1 LNLDDIAIP
10 SGTAAAGALDVATAY
25 ASPALL
31 NHSIRAYLWAA
42 GYGNRHGVM
51 YDRELLYVAA
61 LLHDIGLTAEFD
73 SHTVAFEEAGGH
85 LAWVFATGAGWP
97 VARRN
102 RLLDII
108 VLHMRDDVPATADP
122 EAHLLQIAVSLD
134 VSGRR
139 PDAFPDAFKEQV
151 LSRYP
156 RQGFGAEFL
165 TLCAAQADRKPDSA
179 AAALIRDG
187 IAGRVAANPLDRPNG
202 RHD

>member
-1 LNLDDIAIP
+1 LNLDAIAVA
-10 SGTAAAGALDVATAY
+10 SSTVAAGALDVATAY

-42 GYGNRHGVM
+42 AYGDEHRID
-51 YDRELLYVAA
+51 YEPELLYVAA

-85 LAWVFATGAGWP
+85 TAWVFAAGAGWS

-108 VLHMRDDVPATADP
+108 VLHMRADVPPGVDP
-122 EAHLLQIAVSLD
+122 EAHLLQVAVSLD

-139 PDAFPDAFKEQV
+139 PEAFPDAFKQQV
-151 LSRYP
+151 LARYP
-156 RQGFGAEFL
+156 RHGFGAEFVA
-165 TLCAAQADRKPDSA
+165 LCSAQAERKPGSA
-179 AAALIRDG
+179 AADLVRSG
-187 IAGRVAANPLDRPNG
+187 IADRVAANPLDRP
-202 RHD
+202 

>member
-1 LNLDDIAIP
+1 MNLDAITIP
-10 SGTAAAGALDVATAY
+10 SSTVAAGALDVATAY

-42 GYGNRHGVM
+42 AYGNEYGIN
-51 YDRELLYVAA
+51 YEPELLYVAA

-85 LAWVFATGAGWP
+85 TAWVFAAGAGWP

-108 VLHMRDDVPATADP
+108 VLHMRDDISPGVDA
-122 EAHLLQIAVSLD
+122 ESHLLQIAVSLD

-139 PDAFPDAFKEQV
+139 PDAFPDAFKKQV
-151 LSRYP
+151 LGRYP
-156 RQGFGAEFL
+156 RQGFGAEFVA
-165 TLCAAQADRKPDSA
+165 LCSAQAERKPGSA
-179 AAALIRDG
+179 AAEAMRSG
-187 IAGRVAANPLDRPNG
+187 IADRVAANPLDRT
-202 RHD
+202 